1 MRQATILNVD
11 RAGRRFA
18 LMGFAR
24 GAARVG
30 FLIAMIAASA
40 AAVEALFAAG
50 QSRAILTQ
58 ATVGYL
64 LLAGSFFVVA
74 AALAWDDGSWPVVAL
89 WLPHL
94 GLSILM
100 LATQSEI
107 CTLAIDPQ
115 RNLDDFLFGMAVT
128 GMQAELSA
136 AGTEVSPVKLLIG
149 LTLYAEI
156 AVFAFALV
164 ILAVVVLW
172 RRVRRTGAIPLVSE
186 RFWISHALGA
196 SPGLAKIRIRRRSI
210 PLLFF
215 LGTFSLA
222 VSIGGTFFFPQTWE
236 SLVPVQ
242 SEIARAAIWLG
253 IWTVPLLGGVAFL
266 ELAERRAV
274 TSAGALVSIDSRP
287 PVLFLRSFQDDRLLV
302 LATWFEVFTWL
313 MTGLRMSVW
322 NDFARVVAE
331 QKAGIKYR
339 ARDLLNEICRRRAL
353 EDILLLEFSNYGPI
367 VAIGDPRHKTRYF
380 GAAREF
386 HEGEE
391 WRQAVVEH
399 MRKSRA
405 IIIALDESEG
415 VGWELETLAREGLL
429 EKTLFLC
436 PARFQSRDSNRALWR
451 HVRERLSRGRT
462 DDAGA
467 RDLDQGADA
476 RDPVLACWISP
487 DGRDCVATAQKFSY
501 NRYYVTLRWFFRS
514 RWGEM
519 KAL

>member
-1 MRQATILNVD
+1 MQQATILNVD

-40 AAVEALFAAG
+40 AAVGALFAAG
-50 QSRAILTQ
+50 QPRGILTQ

-74 AALAWDDGSWPVVAL
+74 AALAWDDGSWPAIAL

-115 RNLDDFLFGMAVT
+115 RNLDDFLFGLAAAA
-128 GMQAELSA
+128 MQAELSA

-149 LTLYAEI
+149 LVLYAEI

-164 ILAVVVLW
+164 ILAVVLVW
-172 RRVRRTGAIPLVSE
+172 RRVRRAGAIPLVSE

-196 SPGLAKIRIRRRSI
+196 SPGLAKIRIRKRSI

-436 PARFQSRDSNRALWR
+436 PARFQSRDSNRQLWR

-462 DDAGA
+462 DDAGTPGS
-467 RDLDQGADA
+467 DQAAD
-476 RDPVLACWISP
+476 RSDPVLACWTSP